1 MHEVRNTFG
10 DKHMYVVPITSAANL
25 RHGFD
30 KHLHVSPF
38 NPMNQ
43 RYEFTVNEPAERIA
57 IGISQSDA
65 DGLMFRA
72 GLRLTRLPLTDGNL
86 LRLFFTHPLVTLKA
100 VGGIHWQA
108 LRLWA
113 KGAQFH
119 KRPEPRKPNIT
130 SVEKE
135 AIAS

>member
-1 MHEVRNTFG
+1 MKPQWIRHYTAGPDEGGNHDAPLRRDSSWRDSADIRSRRLWRNNALP
-10 DKHMYVVPITSAANL
+10 H
-25 RHGFD
+25 
-30 KHLHVSPF
+30 
-38 NPMNQ
+38 
-43 RYEFTVNEPAERIA
+43 
-57 IGISQSDA
+57 
-65 DGLMFRA
+65 RA

-113 KGAQFH
+113 RGAQFH